1 MDTNVSIR
9 KKRIRSI
16 TQVVLVIL
24 LVCTF
29 FSKTIYSFNLP
40 KVTVYRPSP
49 SIFRETTTLTSG
61 TLVDGDTDEDE
72 SMLLFTGGNM
82 EAVRVGQTSTVI
94 GIKENRYIKSVGA
107 VSKKR
112 EGRVWISIPKSSS
125 FDETVQG
132 FTAEVTLLELTAE
145 QAVPSSALVSSD
157 QLYVIRESRGLFGPE
172 YSVVLRRVL
181 KGRSD
186 ELNTEI
192 VEGLE
197 YDDIVVTGW
206 SKAIE
211 SGTVVEIQG

>member
-94 GIKENRYIKSVGA
+94 GIKENR
-107 VSKKR
+107 
-112 EGRVWISIPKSSS
+112 
-125 FDETVQG
+125 
-132 FTAEVTLLELTAE
+132 
-145 QAVPSSALVSSD
+145 
-157 QLYVIRESRGLFGPE
+157 
-172 YSVVLRRVL
+172 
-181 KGRSD
+181 
-186 ELNTEI
+186 
-192 VEGLE
+192 
-197 YDDIVVTGW
+197 
-206 SKAIE
+206 
-211 SGTVVEIQG
+211 

>member
-1 MDTNVSIR
+1 MDLHP
-9 KKRIRSI
+9 
-16 TQVVLVIL
+16 Q
-24 LVCTF
+24 
-29 FSKTIYSFNLP
+29 
-40 KVTVYRPSP
+40 
-49 SIFRETTTLTSG
+49 
-61 TLVDGDTDEDE
+61 
-72 SMLLFTGGNM
+72 
-82 EAVRVGQTSTVI
+82 
-94 GIKENRYIKSVGA
+94 
-107 VSKKR
+107 
-112 EGRVWISIPKSSS
+112 SSS

-132 FTAEVTLLELTAE
+132 FIAEVTLLELTAE